1 MTHVYPSSQ
10 FKAYTRIFF
19 KSMYLISQ
27 KRIPQKIET
36 YKKQKQKERKEKDR
50 TERVKIFRRG
60 YIYLSDSLGC
70 VKV

>member
-1 MTHVYPSSQ
+1 MTHVYPNSQ

-36 YKKQKQKERKEKDR
+36 YKKQKQKERKEKGLTGLKYFVVD
-50 TERVKIFRRG
+50 IF
-60 YIYLSDSLGC
+60 IYLIL
-70 VKV
+70 